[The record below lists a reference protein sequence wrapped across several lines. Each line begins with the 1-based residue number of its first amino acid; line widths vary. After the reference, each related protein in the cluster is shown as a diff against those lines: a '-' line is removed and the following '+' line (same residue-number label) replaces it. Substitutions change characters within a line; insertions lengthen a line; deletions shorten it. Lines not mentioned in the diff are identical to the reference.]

1 MAVETKKNRREE
13 MIQRIKDCGQYVVD
27 NAAAILGDEKYLRD
41 LYITCNFFD
50 ISEAPYISVNKDI
63 IPDSFVERQW
73 YNSKTYFRD

>member
-1 MAVETKKNRREE
+1 MIVRNVAEEAKNRREE

-27 NAAAILGDEKYLRD
+27 NAATILGDEKYLRD

-63 IPDSFVERQW
+63 IPDSFVERQ
-73 YNSKTYFRD
+73 